1 MLVDTTIDSRLAKAP
16 EVAAAAE
23 AAGYDAI
30 WTAEVGNDPF
40 LPLALAATSTEKITL
55 GTSIAVAFA
64 RSPMTM
70 AQMAWDLNELSGGR
84 FVLGLGSQIKPHITK
99 RYSMPWSK
107 PAARMKELIEAMQ
120 AIWHTWETG
129 DKLDFRG
136 EFYTHTIMTPMFTP
150 RHRDHGAP
158 KVFLAGVGPLM
169 TQVAGEVA
177 DGFLAHGFTT
187 AEFMRDVTLPKLAEG
202 RAKSGRTDEIE
213 VALPGFVVTG
223 STEEEMA
230 ANAKATKERI
240 AFYGSTPAYK
250 PVLDHHGWGDLQ
262 PELNAMSK
270 RGEWQE
276 MGTLIDDDVLNAFA
290 VVAEPEHLGKKMA
303 ERYTGLV
310 DRVSFYTPS
319 SVDADL
325 VSGAIAELHAAS

>member
-1 MLVDTTIDSRLAKAP
+1 MTLDSRLDR
-16 EVAAAAE
+16 AAE
-23 AAGYDAI
+23 AARSGEEAGYDAV

-40 LPLALAATSTEKITL
+40 LPLALAAAATERVTL

-70 AQMAWDLNELSGGR
+70 AQIAWDLNQLSNGR

-99 RYSMPWSK
+99 RYSMPWSD
-107 PAARMKELIEAMQ
+107 PAARMKELIEAMH
-120 AIWHTWETG
+120 AIWHTWSTG

-136 EFYTHTIMTPMFTP
+136 DYYTHTIMTPMFTP
-150 RHRDHGAP
+150 RQREAGAP

-169 TQVAGEVA
+169 TRVAGEVA

-187 AEFMRDVTLPKLAEG
+187 AEFLRDVTLPKLAEG
-202 RAKSGRTDEIE
+202 RERSGRDDKIE

-223 STEEEMA
+223 ATEEEMA
-230 ANAKATKERI
+230 ANAKLTKERI

-270 RGEWQE
+270 RGEWE
-276 MGTLIDDDVLNAFA
+276 AMGTIIDDDVLDGFA
-290 VVAEPEHLGKKMA
+290 VVAEPDQLGTKLV
-303 ERYTGLV
+303 ERYGGLV
-310 DRVSFYTPS
+310 DRLSFYVP
-319 SVDADL
+319 AAL
-325 VSGAIAELHAAS
+325 PAETVTSTLAQIKAA